1 MLLDSKYAGEPT
13 FALCQEHR
21 WQYIIVFKEGSM
33 PAVFAEFETLKAQ
46 TPEHTRQ
53 LDHEGAQQRYHWVN
67 DIDYHGRE
75 LHVLECLETRDA
87 ETNRWVWLSS
97 LRLNAK
103 NSPQI
108 ANAGG
113 RQRWK
118 IENQG
123 FNIQKNGGY
132 NLEHAYS
139 EDPQGM
145 KNFYTLLQL
154 GHLLG
159 QLLEHGSLIKSVLF
173 KRYGSLRD
181 FTQELLEHLRHR
193 GTTKSEYKALLAT
206 AYQIRLDSS

>member
-1 MLLDSKYAGEPT
+1 M
-13 FALCQEHR
+13 
-21 WQYIIVFKEGSM
+21 
-33 PAVFAEFETLKAQ
+33 
-46 TPEHTRQ
+46 
-53 LDHEGAQQRYHWVN
+53 
-67 DIDYHGRE
+67 
-75 LHVLECLETRDA
+75 LECLETRDA

-97 LRLNAK
+97 LRLNAQ

-108 ANAGG
+108 ANAGR

-139 EDPQGM
+139 EGPQGM
-145 KNFYTLLQL
+145 KNSYILLQL

-159 QLLEHGSLIKSVLF
+159 QLLEHGSLIKPILF
-173 KRYGSLRD
+173 KCYGSLRD

-193 GTTKSEYKALLAT
+193 GTTVSEYRALLAT